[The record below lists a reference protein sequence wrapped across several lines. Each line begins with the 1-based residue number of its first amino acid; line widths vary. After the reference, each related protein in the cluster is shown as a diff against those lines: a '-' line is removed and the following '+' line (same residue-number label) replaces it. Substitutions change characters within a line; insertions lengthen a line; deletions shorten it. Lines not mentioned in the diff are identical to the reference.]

1 MPHTPDLPDAWSAAI
16 QRLFNAARSSG
27 NIVYGPW
34 SVEHVPHCVIVPN
47 RTGYNGGAPGIDYT
61 DASEGWKVKDLNGT
75 TIVVVTN
82 KALAELIASLPDLC
96 DPALRPGFGGHVEC
110 GITGRAKSIPTSGTS
125 DPQKAFDTG
134 YRQGYDEGVADG
146 EEAACGDSGV
156 A

>member
-1 MPHTPDLPDAWSAAI
+1 MPPTPDLPDAWSADI
-16 QRLFNAARSSG
+16 QRLFNAARSHDQ
-27 NIVYGPW
+27 IVYGPW
-34 SVEHVPHCVIVPN
+34 SVEHVPHPVIVPSQI
-47 RTGYNGGAPGIDYT
+47 GYNDYAKK
-61 DASEGWKVKDLNGT
+61 DEGWQVKDLNGT
-75 TIVVVTN
+75 TIAVTAN
-82 KALAELIASLPDLC
+82 KALAELIAALPDLC

-110 GITGRAKSIPTSGTS
+110 GITGRAKSIPTSGTA